1 VGGSRLNGNFRLKAE
16 ATGNGAKA
24 RTSDETRSPASAR
37 GTEVTTDLPGLIAPA
52 WCDRPMRWAQ
62 LTLVENDPGRFDPQ
76 FWLDYFRRIH
86 ADAACLSA
94 GGIVAYYPTAV
105 PLHHR
110 SAWLGTSDPFGTL
123 VEGCRTLG
131 MHVIARTDPHAAR
144 DEVQR
149 AHPDWIAVTADGKP
163 RRHWANPELW
173 VTCALGPYNFEFMTA
188 VHREIVS
195 RYRVDG
201 IFSNR
206 WAGHG
211 QCWCEHCRANF
222 RAATGLELPSSQ
234 DPKDRT
240 RREYI
245 LWNRERLTMLWKH
258 WDAEIRT
265 INADACFI
273 PNGPP
278 DLRTAGELAPIQF
291 ADHQARR
298 GLTPPWANARRAKE
312 YRSVMG
318 RRPVGGIFSV
328 GLEEP
333 WRWKDSVQAD
343 AEVRIWAAEGTAA
356 GMRPWFTKFSGVLY
370 DRRWLATVERIYGW
384 HHRNERYLRNERSLA
399 RVAMLVSEQTATFHG
414 GAPHQERHGDHASGM
429 YHALVEA
436 RIPFDMVHE
445 AYLTPERIDRYRVL
459 VLANAAALSDA
470 QCAALAGYVER
481 GGRLVATF
489 ETSLYDER
497 GRRRKDFGLADLF
510 GVSIDGDVEGPMHN
524 SYLALEP
531 DPETSNQ
538 APGTEPGTEPGTRNR
553 EPGTRRRYPLLAG
566 LEDAPRII
574 NGVWRLRVTPRGTF
588 PSPITVIPSY
598 PDLPMEDVYP
608 RVAKTDE
615 RGVYLREAGRG
626 RVVYFPWDID
636 RTFNEVLNPDHG
648 RVLANAIRW
657 AADEAPIVSVAGPGV
672 VDVAVWRQQSSMT
685 LHLVNLTNPMMMK
698 GPFRELLPIGPLDV
712 RVRVPASARADGVR
726 LLTANSTPAVR
737 READGTLLVTVP
749 EVLDHEVVAL
759 EL

>member
-1 VGGSRLNGNFRLKAE
+1 MRRRDFLRTAAAVGAAAPEMLG
-16 ATGNGAKA
+16 
-24 RTSDETRSPASAR
+24 AR
-37 GTEVTTDLPGLIAPA
+37 GAFGDMLLRAPGPEARDRDLPGLMPPA

-76 FWLDYFRRIH
+76 FWLEYFARVH

-94 GGIVAYYPTAV
+94 GGIVAYYPTSI

-110 SAWLGTSDPFGTL
+110 SAWLGEFDPFGTL
-123 VEGCRTLG
+123 VEGCRKLG
-131 MHVIARTDPHAAR
+131 MHVIARTDPHAVR

-149 AHPDWIAVTADGKP
+149 AHLDWIAVEANGKP

-195 RYRVDG
+195 KYAVDA

-222 RAATGLELPSSQ
+222 RAASGLDLPTSQ
-234 DPKDRT
+234 DPKERA

-245 LWNRERLTMLWKH
+245 VWNRARLTDLWRL
-258 WDAEIRT
+258 WDAEIRR
-265 INADACFI
+265 INAEACFI

-278 DLRTAGELAPIQF
+278 DLKTAGELAPIQF

-298 GLTPPWANARRAKE
+298 GLTPPWSNARRAKE

-333 WRWKDSVQAD
+333 WRWKDSVQSD
-343 AEVRIWAAEGTAA
+343 AEIRIWAAEGTAA
-356 GMRPWFTKFSGVLY
+356 GMRPWFTKFSGVLH
-370 DRRWLATVERIYGW
+370 DRRWLSTVERIYDW
-384 HHRNERYLRNERSLA
+384 HFRHERYLRNEASLA
-399 RVAMLVSEQTATFHG
+399 RVALLLSEQTATFHG
-414 GAPHQERHGDHASGM
+414 GEPHQERHGDHASGM

-436 RIPFDMVHE
+436 RIPFDVVHE
-445 AYLTPERIDRYRVL
+445 AFLTPERIDPYRVI

-470 QCAALAGYVER
+470 QCAALSAYVQR
-481 GGRLVATF
+481 GGRIVATF
-489 ETSLYDER
+489 ETSLYDEW
-497 GRRRKDFGLADLF
+497 GQRRRDFGLADLF
-510 GVSIDGDVEGPMHN
+510 GVSIAGDPDGPMRN
-524 SYLALEP
+524 SYLSLDS
-531 DPETSNQ
+531 DPAT
-538 APGTEPGTEPGTRNR
+538 G
-553 EPGTRRRYPLLAG
+553 RRHQVLAG

-574 NGVWRLRVTPRGTF
+574 NGVWRLRVKPLAAF
-588 PSPITVIPSY
+588 PSPVTLIPSY

-608 RVAKTDE
+608 RIEKTDE
-615 RGVYLREAGRG
+615 RELYLREVGQG
-626 RVVYFPWDID
+626 RVAYFPWDID
-636 RTFNEVLNPDHG
+636 RTFVDVLNAEHG
-648 RVLANAIRW
+648 RLLANAVTW
-657 AADEAPIVSVAGPGV
+657 AADEAPPATVTGPGII
-672 VDVAVWRQQSSMT
+672 DVAVWRQQSSMT
-685 LHLVNLTNPMMMK
+685 VHLVNLTNPMMMK

-712 RVRVPASARADGVR
+712 RLRVPPGPRVTAVR
-726 LLTANSTPAVR
+726 LLSA
-737 READGTLLVTVP
+737 GTMPTVHVERGGAIRVTVP
-749 EVLDHEVVAL
+749 EVLDHEVVAFDL
-759 EL
+759 